1 MRISPTTKLHNGV
14 KIPQVG
20 LGVYKVPENE
30 VHHSVTT
37 ALDLG
42 YRHIDT
48 ASYYENEVGV
58 GKAIR
63 DSSVNR
69 EEIFVTTKV
78 WNDSQGYQNTLNA
91 FEESFRKLDISY
103 IDLYLIHWPMP
114 DTYLETWEAL
124 EYLYKQGRVKAIGV
138 SNFLDHHLKRLLE
151 QAEIKPTVNQ
161 IEQHP
166 KLIQKSTVDFCR
178 NNDIVIQSWSP
189 LGKAMYLDDPT
200 IQKIAKRHH
209 KTPAQIII
217 RWHIQQDFVVI
228 PKSVHKERQ
237 KENISVFDFKLSSE
251 EMTLI
256 NHLDEGFRLGAHPDE
271 IEKKEK

>member
-114 DTYLETWEAL
+114 DTYLETWEDL

-189 LGKAMYLDDPT
+189 LGKAM
-200 IQKIAKRHH
+200 
-209 KTPAQIII
+209 
-217 RWHIQQDFVVI
+217 
-228 PKSVHKERQ
+228 
-237 KENISVFDFKLSSE
+237 
-251 EMTLI
+251 
-256 NHLDEGFRLGAHPDE
+256 
-271 IEKKEK
+271 